1 MNDKQLIQ
9 INDLNKK
16 FKETPALDHI
26 TLSIF
31 SGELF
36 GLIGPDGA
44 GKTTFLR
51 ILAGI
56 LSITEGDVLINGVNL
71 SKDSETNKSKVG
83 YMAQEF
89 SLYDKLSVL
98 ENLKF
103 FGDLYDVSR
112 ADQADRIPS
121 LLDFAGLTEFQD
133 RRAAHLSGGMKKK
146 LALASTLLHRPSIL
160 LLDEPTTGVDPI
172 SRREFWNILNEL
184 HIHGNT
190 IIVST
195 PYMDEADR
203 CSRVGLIYQGNIVVC
218 DTPGGIRDHVSADVI
233 KIVSPDWHKARDLLN
248 STKGV
253 QEVQSYGEAL
263 HVLVDSARKRKT
275 TLKKILK
282 KNKIEVIEFREISPR
297 MEEAFISLIK
307 KLESAG

>member
-146 LALASTLLHRPSIL
+146 LALASPLLHRHSIL
-160 LLDEPTTGVDPI
+160 RLDEPTTGVDPI